1 MKKETRNQNAVVG
14 ASGVGDTRQ
23 EALLQEKGL
32 GEREVEAEPQGPLVF
47 RFMQGQMS
55 YSLGSKVR
63 WGMERKGDCKLAV
76 ALM

>member
-1 MKKETRNQNAVVG
+1 MRKETRNQDAVVG
-14 ASGVGDTRQ
+14 MSGGGTRQ
-23 EALLQEKGL
+23 EALLQGKGL

-63 WGMERKGDCKLAV
+63 
-76 ALM
+76 